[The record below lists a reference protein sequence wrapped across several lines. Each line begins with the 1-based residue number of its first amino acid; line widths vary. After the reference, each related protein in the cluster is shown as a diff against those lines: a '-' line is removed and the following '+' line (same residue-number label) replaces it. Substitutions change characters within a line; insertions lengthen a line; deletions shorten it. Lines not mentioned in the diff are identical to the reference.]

1 MPTDS
6 GHRRSQQRIPAAP
19 LIDAP
24 THRASDER
32 ARPAQP
38 QTNVWFSG
46 KIFLPIKS
54 SYPHFSRWLRDP
66 NIRKISEDERFN
78 LPRFFLR
85 PQQGKPAPASGSAA
99 RSSFRITSV
108 VGFAV
113 CPLPVT
119 FLTRSEAREKTELYT
134 YQRLHIR

>member
-1 MPTDS
+1 MAA
-6 GHRRSQQRIPAAP
+6 RSQGLA
-19 LIDAP
+19 
-24 THRASDER
+24 ER
-32 ARPAQP
+32 FQGTTSLTANECLVLRK
-38 QTNVWFSG
+38 TV
-46 KIFLPIKS
+46 LPIKS
-54 SYPHFSRWLRDP
+54 SYPHFSRWLRSPTFRD
-66 NIRKISEDERFN
+66 ISEDDRFN
-78 LPRFFLR
+78 LPRFPPSSAGRTR
-85 PQQGKPAPASGSAA
+85 PPSGSAA

>member
-1 MPTDS
+1 MK
-6 GHRRSQQRIPAAP
+6 GHEQPNHKPMAGAP
-19 LIDAP
+19 
-24 THRASDER
+24 EN
-32 ARPAQP
+32 RPAH
-38 QTNVWFSG
+38 
-46 KIFLPIKS
+46 KIFL
-54 SYPHFSRWLRDP
+54 PHFSRWLRSPTFRD
-66 NIRKISEDERFN
+66 ISEDDRFN
-78 LPRFFLR
+78 LPRF
-85 PQQGKPAPASGSAA
+85 PPSSAGKLAPASGSAA